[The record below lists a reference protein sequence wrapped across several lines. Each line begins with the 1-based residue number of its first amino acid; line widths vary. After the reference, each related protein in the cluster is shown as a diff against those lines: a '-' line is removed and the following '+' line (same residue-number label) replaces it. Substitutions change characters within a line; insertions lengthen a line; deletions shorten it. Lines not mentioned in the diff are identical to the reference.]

1 MIVRHSFGGEIET
14 QALIGILTIVIT
26 FSAGMAYYN
35 IKRLQIDQHR
45 AWMLRTWFYAGS
57 IITLR
62 LIMIISAQ
70 ILSRIGTYYRVMDCG
85 EIGFLLEDEL
95 QFRTDY
101 PHCFIPNGTTAG
113 LAIVH
118 LKFDN
123 LPGIATALGM
133 TFGTSGLL
141 ALFIHAVGVEF
152 YLRLTPRESE
162 RLRQVS
168 YERQLEAGFNHP
180 GSSGLTV
187 DRWGDADAWKPS
199 KSGVQE
205 DELPQIGK

>member
-1 MIVRHSFGGEIET
+1 
-14 QALIGILTIVIT
+14 
-26 FSAGMAYYN
+26 
-35 IKRLQIDQHR
+35 
-45 AWMLRTWFYAGS
+45 
-57 IITLR
+57 
-62 LIMIISAQ
+62 MIISAQ